1 MKRLKVKCG
10 GFLLPTFNLFILT
23 LTLLLLSS
31 NSLALAYPD
40 TAELKKTHRVV
51 SRDKDG
57 RPVLLSRILDGDS
70 MSVVLDWRGGKVA
83 GVRLEQE
90 DPWESLEFTRLT
102 ESYGDGAAWHE
113 HPGSAGG
120 KPPLPGLEQQWFLK
134 GYGGATGWLG
144 SGTHKGR
151 FFLAFAD
158 DAPSGLSRVEAP
170 LALRPQVRA
179 FLDTS
184 SRWLKVPCR
193 DGEWPAVPGQAPRKP
208 AGKPVCYRSNEDTRL
223 AVRFLRKSPLLLE
236 VRFDEGESDALK
248 EIRRVVQTVP
258 DASQAEYARDLSALL
273 LAESQIFLAKL
284 GRALPDLFNW
294 PSWQLQGLKQGQVP
308 ADRFL
313 SIVRSELEPGDTLPA
328 LLLEAENLRLA
339 INLYYKGT
347 FQLEAEERK

>member
-1 MKRLKVKCG
+1 MQFPKAPA
-10 GFLLPTFNLFILT
+10 LLAGIA
-23 LTLLLLSS
+23 LLGAAPGAW
-31 NSLALAYPD
+31 ALAYPD
-40 TAELKKTHRVV
+40 TADLKKTHRVV
-51 SRDKDG
+51 SRDEGG

-70 MSVVLDWRGGKVA
+70 MSVVLHWRGGKVV

-102 ESYGDGAAWHE
+102 EAYGDGAAWHE
-113 HPGSAGG
+113 FPGSGTG

-144 SGTHKGR
+144 SGAHKGR

-158 DAPSGLSRVEAP
+158 DAPAGPSRVEAP
-170 LALRPQVRA
+170 LALRPAAWA

-184 SRWLKVPCR
+184 SRWLKVACR
-193 DGEWPAVPGQAPRKP
+193 EADWPPVAGRTGRKP
-208 AGKPVCYRSNEDTRL
+208 AGKPVCYRSNDDTRL
-223 AVRFLRKSPLLLE
+223 AVRFLRRSPLLLE

-294 PSWQLQGLKQGQVP
+294 PSWQLQGIKQGQVP

-313 SIVRSELEPGDTLPA
+313 SIVRSELEPGDALPA
-328 LLLEAENLRLA
+328 LLLEAKNLRLA
-339 INLYYKGT
+339 INLYYQGT